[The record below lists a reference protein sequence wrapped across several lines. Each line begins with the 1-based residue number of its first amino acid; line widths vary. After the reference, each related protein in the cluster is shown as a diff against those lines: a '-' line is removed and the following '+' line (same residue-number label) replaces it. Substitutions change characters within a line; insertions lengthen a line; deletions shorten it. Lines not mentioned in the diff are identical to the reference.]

1 MSIQQKLHLKIGPR
15 LHMTPSLQQAIKLL
29 PLARLELQ
37 NYLAQEM
44 QVNPILEEQLATLE
58 DEEYDAEKE
67 MEIAEENTNIE
78 NDRKVEYTFDY
89 EAFFR
94 DYFYLR

>member
-1 MSIQQKLHLKIGPR
+1 MSIQQKLSLRIGPR

-44 QVNPILEEQLATLE
+44 QVNPILEEQTGQEL
-58 DEEYDAEKE
+58 
-67 MEIAEENTNIE
+67 
-78 NDRKVEYTFDY
+78 
-89 EAFFR
+89 
-94 DYFYLR
+94 LRRRTGVRLLKLRPA